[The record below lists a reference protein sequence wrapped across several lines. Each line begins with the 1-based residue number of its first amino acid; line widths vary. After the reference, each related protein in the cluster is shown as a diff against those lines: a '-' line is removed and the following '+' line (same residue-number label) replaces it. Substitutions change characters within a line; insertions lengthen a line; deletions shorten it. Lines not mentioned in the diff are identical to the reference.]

1 VQALRE
7 EYRALGHMQLVLS
20 WYAGTQGVASLDR
33 SVHVGHDRLF
43 QRTALDAVTQAQGR
57 ATGNDALALTFLKRA
72 LASEGVGQATVKFD
86 DAEADAE
93 TAATVKLPWLDQPT
107 AFRDADDLIALESDP
122 ARRKLVAEA
131 VNAVRA
137 STLNPILEQK
147 EAAAQK
153 AAREAGFADYVA
165 LAEEE
170 RQVKLEPLLA
180 SGIDYLKATESTFRA
195 TLDRVAREELGV
207 PREQMRRADW
217 RRLWKSQRLSPYFE
231 RSLEL
236 KALQAFLSGMGL
248 DLATAAGTEVK
259 VDDSLRP
266 LKRPRAFVTPVDP
279 PGDVRLSVKPAGGLD
294 DYWTL
299 FHEAGHA
306 VHYANAT
313 ASPFELRFMG
323 YGAPAEAFGEL
334 FRYAF
339 ADPRWLLRYRE
350 FLRSNGRPVPDDAA
364 LAAILRRTA
373 LFEMYSLRRDG
384 FAKIAYELRLHGREL
399 PEIARSLLPAP
410 DKTTNDLREL
420 YRQLFSIAFTFPLD
434 DDDAQL
440 FRTDVDDLF
449 YAADYARAFVL
460 AGGLQE
466 SLRRRFGDDWYGDPA
481 AGAFLRS
488 QLFSQGTALSADQV
502 AERAGFHGLDF
513 AAAAARAQRLVAE
526 ADALEKAK

>member
-1 VQALRE
+1 LIVLLCGCAGAPSREGAYVQALRE
-7 EYRALGHMQLVLS
+7 EYRALGRIQLVLS
-20 WYAGTQGVASLDR
+20 WYAGTQGTASLDR

-43 QRTALDAVTQAQGR
+43 QRTALDAVTQAQWR
-57 ATGNDALALTFLKRA
+57 ATGNDALALTFLKQA
-72 LASEGVGQATVKFD
+72 LASESVGQATVKFD

-107 AFRDADDLIALESDP
+107 AFRDADNLIALESDP

-217 RRLWKSQRLSPYFE
+217 RRLWKSQRLAPYFE

-266 LKRPRAFVTPVDP
+266 LKRPC
-279 PGDVRLSVKPAGGLD
+279 VRHAGGPARRRAALGEARRRARRLLD
-294 DYWTL
+294 ALPRGRPRGALRECHRVALRASLHGVWRADR
-299 FHEAGHA
+299 GVRRA
-306 VHYANAT
+306 V
-313 ASPFELRFMG
+313 PLRLRR
-323 YGAPAEAFGEL
+323 PAL
-334 FRYAF
+334 AF
-339 ADPRWLLRYRE
+339 ALPGVLADQRKAGA
-350 FLRSNGRPVPDDAA
+350 GRRGAGGHLEEDRAVRDV
-364 LAAILRRTA
+364 LAAPGRVRKDRLR
-373 LFEMYSLRRDG
+373 
-384 FAKIAYELRLHGREL
+384 
-399 PEIARSLLPAP
+399 AP
-410 DKTTNDLREL
+410 
-420 YRQLFSIAFTFPLD
+420 
-434 DDDAQL
+434 
-440 FRTDVDDLF
+440 
-449 YAADYARAFVL
+449 
-460 AGGLQE
+460 
-466 SLRRRFGDDWYGDPA
+466 
-481 AGAFLRS
+481 
-488 QLFSQGTALSADQV
+488 
-502 AERAGFHGLDF
+502 
-513 AAAAARAQRLVAE
+513 AARAGASGDRAQPPASS
-526 ADALEKAK
+526 